1 MNVTMNR
8 SGEEPRLLQL
18 LTDAQSAMARL
29 FEARARHLGLTRPQW
44 RIVSGLYGNAGITQ
58 TELSELTAIARSPLG
73 KIVDQLE
80 TRGLLERRSDPDD
93 RRINRLYLTEAVQPL
108 IEPAR
113 QVAIELEQAILSAVD
128 SGDPITML
136 DQLTRRL
143 HELLKNELYTPVS

>member
-1 MNVTMNR
+1 DLK
-8 SGEEPRLLQL
+8 GER
-18 LTDAQSAMARL
+18 
-29 FEARARHLGLTRPQW
+29 
-44 RIVSGLYGNAGITQ
+44 
-58 TELSELTAIARSPLG
+58 AIAVSSPLG

-128 SGDPITML
+128 SGDPILML